1 MESFQG
7 KQSFLWIM
15 AGFWIDGCN
24 FLFKK
29 KQAGVYI

>member
-24 FLFKK
+24 LKKK